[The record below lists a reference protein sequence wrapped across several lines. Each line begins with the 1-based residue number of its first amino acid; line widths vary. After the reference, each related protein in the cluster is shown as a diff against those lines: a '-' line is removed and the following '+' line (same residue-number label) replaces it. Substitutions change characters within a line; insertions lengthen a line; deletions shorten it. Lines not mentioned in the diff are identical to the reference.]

1 MTDKKILVLDI
12 DGTLVNSEK
21 KITPETLK
29 YLKMIQEQ
37 GHIVA
42 LASGR
47 PFPGLK
53 QYSDALG
60 LAEYGGYALS
70 FNGGKVI
77 SCATQ
82 EVIYTKAIPN
92 RYAKILYEFAKE
104 RHIGMVTYKDNQ
116 VITGPDTD
124 GYMEFEARLN
134 HMELCQVDDFLK
146 VVDFDMI
153 KCLMTAE
160 PEVAEQYEKEL
171 AALVSPDL
179 NVFRSEPYFIEITVK
194 GVDKAESIAR
204 LLEHIDMKREQ
215 CICCGDGFNDKTMVE
230 YAGVGV
236 AMGNAQQVVKDVAD
250 YVTASCDEDGL
261 VEVIKKFVL

>member
-82 EVIYTKAIPN
+82 EVIYTKATRTVMRRFSMICEGTSHWYGHIQGQSGDYRN
-92 RYAKILYEFAKE
+92 RHRWIY
-104 RHIGMVTYKDNQ
+104 
-116 VITGPDTD
+116 
-124 GYMEFEARLN
+124 EFEALASIIWNYVRSMIFSRLW
-134 HMELCQVDDFLK
+134 
-146 VVDFDMI
+146 I
-153 KCLMTAE
+153 
-160 PEVAEQYEKEL
+160 
-171 AALVSPDL
+171 
-179 NVFRSEPYFIEITVK
+179 
-194 GVDKAESIAR
+194 SI
-204 LLEHIDMKREQ
+204 
-215 CICCGDGFNDKTMVE
+215 
-230 YAGVGV
+230 
-236 AMGNAQQVVKDVAD
+236 
-250 YVTASCDEDGL
+250 
-261 VEVIKKFVL
+261 

>member
-116 VITGPDTD
+116 VITGTDTD

-204 LLEHIDMKREQ
+204 LLEHIGMKREQ

-236 AMGNAQQVVKDVAD
+236 AMGNAQQVVKDEAD

>member
-116 VITGPDTD
+116 VITGTDTD

-134 HMELCQVDDFLK
+134 HMELSQGCGFRYDQVPDD
-146 VVDFDMI
+146 
-153 KCLMTAE
+153 
-160 PEVAEQYEKEL
+160 
-171 AALVSPDL
+171 S
-179 NVFRSEPYFIEITVK
+179 
-194 GVDKAESIAR
+194 
-204 LLEHIDMKREQ
+204 
-215 CICCGDGFNDKTMVE
+215 
-230 YAGVGV
+230 
-236 AMGNAQQVVKDVAD
+236 
-250 YVTASCDEDGL
+250 
-261 VEVIKKFVL
+261 

>member
-116 VITGPDTD
+116 VITGTDTD
-124 GYMEFEARLN
+124 GYM
-134 HMELCQVDDFLK
+134 
-146 VVDFDMI
+146 VDFDMI

-204 LLEHIDMKREQ
+204 LLEHIGMKREQ

>member
-70 FNGGKVI
+70 FKGGKVI

-82 EVIYTKAIPN
+82 EVIYTKSSPN
-92 RYAKILYEFAKE
+92 RYAKILYEFAK
-104 RHIGMVTYKDNQ
+104 
-116 VITGPDTD
+116 VITGTDTD

>member
-116 VITGPDTD
+116 VITGTDTD

-146 VVDFDMI
+146 VVDFDI
-153 KCLMTAE
+153 DEAE
-160 PEVAEQYEKEL
+160 PG
-171 AALVSPDL
+171 
-179 NVFRSEPYFIEITVK
+179 EITVTFKNISKEPLNISGDELKERFVRGDRSRNTK
-194 GVDKAESIAR
+194 GNGLGLSIAQSLMELQNGKVEIMIDGDLFKVV
-204 LLEHIDMKREQ
+204 LLL
-215 CICCGDGFNDKTMVE
+215 KT
-230 YAGVGV
+230 
-236 AMGNAQQVVKDVAD
+236 GNCKN
-250 YVTASCDEDGL
+250 
-261 VEVIKKFVL
+261 

>member
-1 MTDKKILVLDI
+1 MTDKKILILDI
-12 DGTLVNSEK
+12 DGTLVNSK
-21 KITPETLK
+21 KEITPETLK

-53 QYSDALG
+53 QYTDALD
-60 LAEYGGYALS
+60 LAWYGGYALS
-70 FNGGKVI
+70 FNGGRVI
-77 SCATQ
+77 SCETE
-82 EVIYTKAIPN
+82 EVVYTKSIPN
-92 RYAKILYEFAKE
+92 RYAEVLYHFAKE
-104 RHIGMVTYKDNQ
+104 RKIGMVTYKGNQ
-116 VITGPDTD
+116 VITGTDTD

-134 HMELCQVDDFLK
+134 HMELCQVDDFLSC
-146 VVDFDMI
+146 VDFDMP

-160 PEVAEQYEKEL
+160 PDVAEQYEKEL
-171 AALVSPDL
+171 SAMVAPEL
-179 NVFRSEPYFIEITVK
+179 NVFRSEPYFIEITVQ

-204 LLEHIDMKREQ
+204 LLEYIGMTREQ

-250 YVTASCDEDGL
+250 YVTATCDEDGI

>member
-92 RYAKILYEFAKE
+92 RYAKILYDFAKE

-116 VITGPDTD
+116 VITGTDTD

-204 LLEHIDMKREQ
+204 LLEHIGMKNSRKYTIESYN
-215 CICCGDGFNDKTMVE
+215 ITAISRVLALRWETHSRSSRMWRTM
-230 YAGVGV
+230 
-236 AMGNAQQVVKDVAD
+236 
-250 YVTASCDEDGL
+250 
-261 VEVIKKFVL
+261 

>member
-104 RHIGMVTYKDNQ
+104 RHIGMVTYKT
-116 VITGPDTD
+116 I
-124 GYMEFEARLN
+124 R
-134 HMELCQVDDFLK
+134 
-146 VVDFDMI
+146 
-153 KCLMTAE
+153 
-160 PEVAEQYEKEL
+160 
-171 AALVSPDL
+171 
-179 NVFRSEPYFIEITVK
+179 
-194 GVDKAESIAR
+194 
-204 LLEHIDMKREQ
+204 
-215 CICCGDGFNDKTMVE
+215 
-230 YAGVGV
+230 
-236 AMGNAQQVVKDVAD
+236 
-250 YVTASCDEDGL
+250 
-261 VEVIKKFVL
+261 

>member
-116 VITGPDTD
+116 VITGTDTD

-236 AMGNAQQVVKDVAD
+236 AMGNAQQTVKDVAD